1 MSEMPDELDVS
12 IVVPLYNAEPYLEPW
27 LCGVHAH
34 GWREGRME
42 IVVVDN
48 GSTDRGPERLR
59 SEPRIRLI
67 SEWRRGAYVARNRGA
82 REARGRILV
91 FLDPDCV
98 PQENWLSELL
108 SPLADR
114 AVQVVVGRVDPGG
127 GSYPLRLLGTYE
139 NQKMSHAFA
148 SRAPAM
154 YSGYGGN
161 MAVRREVFERLG
173 RFAEDARGGDTKFV
187 VDAAAALGCDA
198 IRYAPA
204 ARVSHLEVMT
214 LGSFY
219 RKFFI
224 YGRSRKRE
232 AGVAIQRPL
241 SGADRASIVRQAAAG
256 ESRPLVASASLLA
269 LLAAGVG
276 AFRAGAAI
284 GRWQGARR

>member
-1 MSEMPDELDVS
+1 LDVS

-27 LCGVHAH
+27 LRGVHAH

-127 GSYPLRLLGTYE
+127 GSYPLRLL
-139 NQKMSHAFA
+139 
-148 SRAPAM
+148 
-154 YSGYGGN
+154 
-161 MAVRREVFERLG
+161 
-173 RFAEDARGGDTKFV
+173 
-187 VDAAAALGCDA
+187 
-198 IRYAPA
+198 
-204 ARVSHLEVMT
+204 
-214 LGSFY
+214 
-219 RKFFI
+219 
-224 YGRSRKRE
+224 
-232 AGVAIQRPL
+232 
-241 SGADRASIVRQAAAG
+241 
-256 ESRPLVASASLLA
+256 
-269 LLAAGVG
+269 
-276 AFRAGAAI
+276 
-284 GRWQGARR
+284 